1 MLPLLG
7 QGERGLGLVY
17 VLDGLAG
24 GGARR
29 RRRDEHGLWLR
40 LLLLRRRLLLL
51 LLLVKLGLLGRLLV
65 QWERGRG
72 IKRLLLLRLLL
83 RWWWL
88 LLLLRRRHLKVR
100 RLFLLWLLW
109 LHRPRRRGFRGR
121 PAQPRVLR
129 KPLLVLLL
137 LWWWLAEGGA
147 RKVDLE
153 APRVPPLP
161 PGVDRLRRASGFLR
175 VKVHKTVHKAALFG
189 AVLVPAQPAPH
200 APVQLRK
207 VSGKLFVLQPL
218 GHMAYVKRMK
228 LRVGSWRLLK
238 LFGMLRQHDDM
249 AAAAAV
255 AAGLG
260 ALPRLRVVGLGS
272 IGGFTKLLSPPP
284 CPGRS
289 TYVAFCFFCA
299 SSACLVI
306 LCLRFWCA
314 ESVVIDIYTTF
325 LAIIEE
331 FTVELLFS
339 CSSVG

>member
-1 MLPLLG
+1 M
-7 QGERGLGLVY
+7 
-17 VLDGLAG
+17 
-24 GGARR
+24 
-29 RRRDEHGLWLR
+29 
-40 LLLLRRRLLLL
+40 
-51 LLLVKLGLLGRLLV
+51 
-65 QWERGRG
+65 
-72 IKRLLLLRLLL
+72 
-83 RWWWL
+83 
-88 LLLLRRRHLKVR
+88 R

>member
-1 MLPLLG
+1 M
-7 QGERGLGLVY
+7 GLVY

-40 LLLLRRRLLLL
+40 LLLLLLLRLLLLLL

-65 QWERGRG
+65 QLERGRG
-72 IKRLLLLRLLL
+72 IKRLLLLLL
-83 RWWWL
+83 R
-88 LLLLRRRHLKVR
+88 LLLRRRHLKVR

-249 AAAAAV
+249 EAAAAV

-260 ALPRLRVVGLGS
+260 ALPRLRVMGLGS

>member
-65 QWERGRG
+65 QLERGRG

-255 AAGLG
+255 AAG
-260 ALPRLRVVGLGS
+260 
-272 IGGFTKLLSPPP
+272 
-284 CPGRS
+284 
-289 TYVAFCFFCA
+289 VAP
-299 SSACLVI
+299 S
-306 LCLRFWCA
+306 
-314 ESVVIDIYTTF
+314 
-325 LAIIEE
+325 
-331 FTVELLFS
+331 
-339 CSSVG
+339 

>member
-1 MLPLLG
+1 M
-7 QGERGLGLVY
+7 GLVY

-65 QWERGRG
+65 QLERGRG

-260 ALPRLRVVGLGS
+260 AS
-272 IGGFTKLLSPPP
+272 
-284 CPGRS
+284 GRS
-289 TYVAFCFFCA
+289 AKPSLGY
-299 SSACLVI
+299 
-306 LCLRFWCA
+306 
-314 ESVVIDIYTTF
+314 
-325 LAIIEE
+325 
-331 FTVELLFS
+331 ELW
-339 CSSVG
+339 G

>member
-51 LLLVKLGLLGRLLV
+51 LLLVNLGLLGRLLV
-65 QWERGRG
+65 QLERGRG
-72 IKRLLLLRLLL
+72 IKRLLLLLRLLL
-83 RWWWL
+83 RWWW
-88 LLLLRRRHLKVR
+88 LLRRRHLKVR

-260 ALPRLRVVGLGS
+260 ALPRLRVMGLGS

-289 TYVAFCFFCA
+289 TYVAFCFF
-299 SSACLVI
+299 
-306 LCLRFWCA
+306 LCLFCLPRD
-314 ESVVIDIYTTF
+314 S
-325 LAIIEE
+325 L
-331 FTVELLFS
+331 FTVLVRGE
-339 CSSVG
+339 CSD

>member
-1 MLPLLG
+1 M
-7 QGERGLGLVY
+7 GLVY

-40 LLLLRRRLLLL
+40 LLLLRRLLL

-65 QWERGRG
+65 QLERGRG
-72 IKRLLLLRLLL
+72 IKRLLLVLLLL
-83 RWWWL
+83 RWWWLL

-100 RLFLLWLLW
+100 RLFLLW

-137 LWWWLAEGGA
+137 LWWWWLAEGGA

-161 PGVDRLRRASGFLR
+161 PGVDRLRRASGFLG

-218 GHMAYVKRMK
+218 GHMAYM
-228 LRVGSWRLLK
+228 
-238 LFGMLRQHDDM
+238 
-249 AAAAAV
+249 
-255 AAGLG
+255 
-260 ALPRLRVVGLGS
+260 
-272 IGGFTKLLSPPP
+272 
-284 CPGRS
+284 
-289 TYVAFCFFCA
+289 
-299 SSACLVI
+299 
-306 LCLRFWCA
+306 
-314 ESVVIDIYTTF
+314 
-325 LAIIEE
+325 
-331 FTVELLFS
+331 
-339 CSSVG
+339 

>member
-1 MLPLLG
+1 M
-7 QGERGLGLVY
+7 GLVY

-40 LLLLRRRLLLL
+40 LLLLLRWWLLL

-65 QWERGRG
+65 QLERGRG
-72 IKRLLLLRLLL
+72 IKRLLLLLRLLL
-83 RWWWL
+83 RWWW
-88 LLLLRRRHLKVR
+88 LLRRRHLKVR

-260 ALPRLRVVGLGS
+260 ALPRLRGYGVRVGRGVYEVTVS
-272 IGGFTKLLSPPP
+272 AAVPRAF
-284 CPGRS
+284 
-289 TYVAFCFFCA
+289 YVAFVFFL
-299 SSACLVI
+299 CLVI
-306 LCLRFWCA
+306 LYLRYLWCV
-314 ESVVIDIYTTF
+314 ESVVIYLYDIFGST
-325 LAIIEE
+325 
-331 FTVELLFS
+331 
-339 CSSVG
+339 

>member
-40 LLLLRRRLLLL
+40 LLLLLRRLLLL

-65 QWERGRG
+65 QLERGRG
-72 IKRLLLLRLLL
+72 IKRLLLLLLLLL
-83 RWWWL
+83 RWLLL

-153 APRVPPLP
+153 APRVPTLP
-161 PGVDRLRRASGFLR
+161 PGVDRLRRASGFLG

-238 LFGMLRQHDDM
+238 LFGMLRQHGDM
-249 AAAAAV
+249 AALAAATM

-260 ALPRLRVVGLGS
+260 ALPRLRVMGLGS
-272 IGGFTKLLSPPP
+272 VGGFTKLLPPPP

-289 TYVAFCFFCA
+289 TSRLFFLCLFCA
-299 SSACLVI
+299 RIEI
-306 LCLRFWCA
+306 LCLRA
-314 ESVVIDIYTTF
+314 RRV
-325 LAIIEE
+325 
-331 FTVELLFS
+331 
-339 CSSVG
+339 

>member
-1 MLPLLG
+1 
-7 QGERGLGLVY
+7 LGLVY

-40 LLLLRRRLLLL
+40 LRLLLRRLL

-65 QWERGRG
+65 QLERGRG
-72 IKRLLLLRLLL
+72 IKWLLLLRLLL
-83 RWWWL
+83 RW

-100 RLFLLWLLW
+100 RLFLLW

-161 PGVDRLRRASGFLR
+161 PGVDRLRRASGFLG
-175 VKVHKTVHKAALFG
+175 VKVHETVHKAALFG

-218 GHMAYVKRMK
+218 GHMADVKRMK
-228 LRVGSWRLLK
+228 
-238 LFGMLRQHDDM
+238 
-249 AAAAAV
+249 
-255 AAGLG
+255 
-260 ALPRLRVVGLGS
+260 
-272 IGGFTKLLSPPP
+272 
-284 CPGRS
+284 
-289 TYVAFCFFCA
+289 
-299 SSACLVI
+299 
-306 LCLRFWCA
+306 
-314 ESVVIDIYTTF
+314 
-325 LAIIEE
+325 
-331 FTVELLFS
+331 
-339 CSSVG
+339 